1 MTIYFLQVNDG
12 LAAGGLIQ
20 AYRHVR
26 ILADAGH
33 DARVLFLDPN
43 DKPAVAVPY
52 AFLPTNPLK
61 RKLGKLPMVGDR
73 LHNRKMVAMPI
84 IDSAAPG
91 QPVNHVLLDGRVER
105 RTLTLNDILVLPE
118 FPGPLL
124 RTTSASVPVVVLN
137 QGPHLS
143 FQDAPTIPAERTIYQ
158 DPILGVVNVSAYG
171 ERFLKYAYPSLHTYV
186 VPNSVDL
193 TLFKYE
199 PEKKK
204 QIAFMPRKL
213 REDLLQVL
221 TLLSAR
227 GALAGWQLCPIEGV
241 YPPRA
246 AELMRESAVFLST
259 LMQEGFG
266 LPPLEAGL
274 CGCVVV
280 GYTGFAAAEFMDPQ
294 YCFPVPERDVL
305 TFARTLEQVLRS
317 LDADPTCYRA
327 RGEVFAAALRER
339 YSPDEQKRALL
350 AAWDD
355 ILGRHAQAQGA

>member
-1 MTIYFLQVNDG
+1 MTIYFLQANDS

-33 DARVLFLDPN
+33 DARLLFLDAS
-43 DKPAVAVPY
+43 DRPAVPVPY
-52 AFLPTNPLK
+52 AYVPTGSFK
-61 RKLGKLPMVGDR
+61 RTLGKLPVVGSR
-73 LHNRKMVAMPI
+73 LHNRIAVAMPLLKNPQ
-84 IDSAAPG
+84 PG
-91 QPVNHVLLDGRVER
+91 HPVHYVRDDGGVETR
-105 RTLTLNDILVLPE
+105 ALTSDDILVLPE
-118 FPGPLL
+118 FPGAML
-124 RTTSASVPVVVLN
+124 RADSTSVPVVVFN

-143 FQDAPTIPAERTIYQ
+143 FQNAETIPAGPTIYQ
-158 DPILGVVNVSAYG
+158 DPILAVVNVSAYG
-171 ERFLKYAYPSLHTYV
+171 ERFLRSSFPALRTYV
-186 VPNSVDL
+186 VPNAVDL
-193 TLFKYE
+193 SLFRYQ

-227 GALAGWQLCPIEGV
+227 GALGDWKLAPIEGV
-241 YPPRA
+241 PPERA
-246 AELMRESAVFLST
+246 AEMMRESAVFLST

-294 YCFPVPERDVL
+294 YAYPVPERDVL
-305 TFARTLEQVLRS
+305 AFADTLEKVLRS
-317 LDADPTCYRA
+317 LDADPDWYRP
-327 RGEVFAAALRER
+327 RGEAYAAWLRER
-339 YSPDEQKRALL
+339 YAPEQQKRALL

-355 ILGRHAQAQGA
+355 ILARHGKGA